1 MAENPLIGIVDD
13 DSDLPIALSSLI
25 RSLGYRSE
33 CFTSAIQLLDRGNL
47 NDFSCIISDVHMPMM
62 NGLDLSEH
70 LAVIEANL
78 PVVLMTG
85 KMEPG
90 LEEKAYASGA
100 AAFVTKPFDFEMLS
114 RTLDKAFSRP
124 RSA

>member
-70 LAVIEANL
+70 LAVIGTNL